1 MSRFGEQ
8 IDTIDNSH
16 MEVYNDFIQ
25 YFGNPMMTKISTMKN
40 NSIYAVRRSI
50 NNDNGNKYIL
60 VYSKEDGRPIGS
72 TKPLTEIHWDSFQ
85 TRVLKKD
92 YDVLNHA
99 YETRKFS
106 KFETTI
112 HRVEKKEDS
121 STYICNGIPVKVILL
136 DSKNQHFNYKAKGT
150 LLSAIETYNTI
161 LIRNN
166 V

>member
-8 IDTIDNSH
+8 IDVIDNSH
-16 MEVYNDFIQ
+16 LEVYNDFID
-25 YFGNPMMTKISTMKN
+25 YFGNPIMTKISSMNN

-60 VYSKEDGRPIGS
+60 VNTKEDGHSIGF
-72 TKPLTEIHWDSFQ
+72 TKPLSDIQWDSFQ

-92 YDVLNHA
+92 YDVLNHT

-106 KFETTI
+106 KFETSI
-112 HRVEKKEDS
+112 HRIEKQENS
-121 STYICNGIPVKVILL
+121 STYICNGIPVKVILI
-136 DSKNQHFNYKAKGT
+136 DSKKQYFNYKDKGT

-161 LIRNN
+161 LIHNN
-166 V
+166 T